1 MASKWKGIETYGRK
15 HGNGFKLKID
25 YDFTDL
31 QTLHKNIN
39 KLNNR
44 HIKVG
49 WLKAK
54 KHKGSKLYLA
64 QLAHIQEYGVKHS
77 DKEDSKSYKKRQAQ
91 KADNMWKIPPR
102 PYVRQTMKDWGNI
115 LRSDAGNVFEK
126 LIKNQDFESEVSK
139 IGYKSKIAFHNNVMK
154 QNMRKLAAWTINKKG
169 HAFQWDDT
177 GQLLHNFDYQ
187 VYESSIEK
195 AERQAA
201 KIAANKAAKAK

>member
-15 HGNGFKLKID
+15 HSNGFKLKID

-54 KHKGSKLYLA
+54 KHKGSGLYLA
-64 QLAHIQEYGVKHS
+64 QLAYMQEYGT
-77 DKEDSKSYKKRQAQ
+77 Q
-91 KADNMWKIPPR
+91 KDNGKIPAR

-126 LIKNQDFESEVSK
+126 MLKNQDFESEITK
-139 IGYKSKIAFHNNVMK
+139 IGYKSKIAFHNSVMK
-154 QNMRKLAAWTINKKG
+154 QNMRKLAEWTIDKKG
-169 HAFQWDDT
+169 HSFQWDDT

-187 VYESSIEK
+187 VYKSSLTK

-201 KIAANKAAKAK
+201 STK

>member
-1 MASKWKGIETYGRK
+1 MASKWKGKESYGRNHK
-15 HGNGFKLKID
+15 NGFKLEID

-54 KHKGSKLYLA
+54 KHKGSKMYLA
-64 QLAHIQEYGVKHS
+64 ELAYMQEYGTK
-77 DKEDSKSYKKRQAQ
+77 
-91 KADNMWKIPPR
+91 KIPAR

-115 LRSDAGNVFEK
+115 LRVDSSNVFEN
-126 LIKNQDFESEVSK
+126 LITGRNFESEIDK
-139 IGYKSKIAFHNNVMK
+139 IGYKSKIAFHNSVMK
-154 QNMRKLAAWTINKKG
+154 QNMRKLAAWTVSKKG

-187 VYESSIEK
+187 VYKSSLTK

-201 KIAANKAAKAK
+201 STN